1 MDNKN
6 ITTYWQILDEHS
18 GGKPGILSVCD
29 SYGNNVHI
37 TEESPLYAIIDNL
50 YSHWGKVSAEQI
62 FKAFKPSEYRQ
73 GNMFVNEYHIK
84 MNVSTEF
91 EYLSAP
97 TTMFCNLQYGAGG
110 KLSSNS
116 QYDMLSFESTYYIEG
131 NKKYYL
137 TDNIYLLTVAHDQP
151 LDKQIY
157 RTSVLLGLDDI
168 GLDSQLNAVQVKY
181 DIEDLGS
188 TDVLI
193 DMYIRELGIG
203 IE

>member
-1 MDNKN
+1 
-6 ITTYWQILDEHS
+6 
-18 GGKPGILSVCD
+18 
-29 SYGNNVHI
+29 
-37 TEESPLYAIIDNL
+37 
-50 YSHWGKVSAEQI
+50 
-62 FKAFKPSEYRQ
+62 
-73 GNMFVNEYHIK
+73 MFVNEYHIK